1 MKKTKPVRKNKSKI
15 ENNAM
20 NTFIKVQIF
29 AVISYVFVF
38 IIGSL
43 IALGAD
49 LPRKYEYIYSLI
61 MFAVSSFSVG
71 FYSGLKLRQD
81 GLVSGV
87 IYSLPLNI
95 IIILISLII
104 NEFTVGMSLIITSA
118 VLLLSAGIG
127 GILAVNKR
135 LRR

>member
-15 ENNAM
+15 ENVAM

-29 AVISYVFVF
+29 ALISYALIF
-38 IIGSL
+38 IIGSF
-43 IALGAD
+43 IALAAD
-49 LPRKYEYIYSLI
+49 LPRKYEYIYSLG
-61 MFAVSSFSVG
+61 MFAVSSLSVG
-71 FYSGLKLRQD
+71 FYSGLKLRQN

-87 IYSLPLNI
+87 IYSLPLNL

-104 NEFTVGMSLIITSA
+104 NEFTIGMNLIITSA